1 MAEKSN
7 LHPRNLHR
15 DPYDFDQLIAGVPEL
30 KPYVFVNAYQSVTIN
45 FSLPQAVKLL
55 NKALLLHFYKVQHWD
70 IPDTNLCPPIPGRA
84 DYIHYIA
91 DLLAESFGELPESQ
105 KIQGLDIGTGAN
117 LVYPLIAHRS
127 YGWTMLG
134 TDINEYS
141 LSNAAK
147 ILDYNPDL
155 LPVIRLKKQ
164 QEPDHIFKNIIE
176 PEDRFAFSMCNPP
189 FHDSEVSALKG
200 NLRKTKNLS
209 KSKVRKPVLNFGG
222 QQSEL
227 WCEGG
232 ELAFI
237 TKMILESR
245 LYPSQVLWFTCLV
258 SKKDNLFKL
267 TSLLKKVKAVEF
279 RVIEMAQGQKI
290 SRALAWTFVP
300 QQKQKNWLNV
310 NQKQTPYGW

>member
-7 LHPRNLHR
+7 LHPRNLHK
-15 DPYDFDQLIAGVPEL
+15 DPYDFDQLISCVPEL
-30 KPYVFVNAYQSVTIN
+30 KHYVFVNAYQSVTIN
-45 FSLPQAVKLL
+45 FSLPKAVKLL

-70 IPDTNLCPPIPGRA
+70 IPNTNLCPPIPGRA

-91 DLLAESFGELPESQ
+91 DLLAESFGEIPEGL

-127 YGWTMLG
+127 YGWSMLG
-134 TDINEYS
+134 TDINEDS
-141 LSNAAK
+141 LRNAGQ
-147 ILDYNPDL
+147 ILDHNLDL
-155 LPVIRLKKQ
+155 LPAICLKKQ
-164 QEPDHIFKNIIE
+164 PEADHIFKNIIE

-189 FHDSEVSALKG
+189 FHDSEATALKG

-209 KSKVRKPVLNFGG
+209 KSKTSNPLLNFGG

-237 TKMILESR
+237 TKMIQEST
-245 LYPSQVLWFTCLV
+245 LYSSQVLWFTSLV
-258 SKKDNLFKL
+258 SKKDHLFKL
-267 TSLLKKVKAVEF
+267 TSLLKKVKAAEF
-279 RVIEMAQGQKI
+279 KVVEMAQGQKI
-290 SRALAWTFVP
+290 SRMLAWTFVP
-300 QQKQKNWLNV
+300 QHNRSKWLHDNIR
-310 NQKQTPYGW
+310 

>member
-1 MAEKSN
+1 MTEKSN

-15 DPYDFDQLIAGVPEL
+15 DPYDFDQLMAGVPEL
-30 KPYVFVNAYQSVTIN
+30 EPYVFANAYQSVTIN
-45 FSLPQAVKLL
+45 FSLPKAVKLL

-91 DLLAESFGELPESQ
+91 DLLAESSGNLPEGQ
-105 KIQGLDIGTGAN
+105 QIHGLDIGTGAN

-127 YGWTMLG
+127 YGWTMFG
-134 TDINEYS
+134 TDINEDS
-141 LSNAAK
+141 LQNAGQ
-147 ILDYNPDL
+147 ILESNPDL

-164 QEPDHIFKNIIE
+164 PEADRIFKNIIE

-189 FHDSEVSALKG
+189 FHDSEASALKG

-232 ELAFI
+232 EPAFI
-237 TKMILESR
+237 TKMILESAAC
-245 LYPSQVLWFTCLV
+245 PSQVLWFTCLV
-258 SKKDNLFKL
+258 SKKDHLFKL
-267 TSLLKKVKAVEF
+267 TSLLKKVKAAEV
-279 RVIEMAQGQKI
+279 RVVEMAQGQKI
-290 SRALAWTFVP
+290 SRMLAWTFIP
-300 QQKQKNWLNV
+300 QHKHKDWLDL
-310 NQKQTPYGW
+310 NQK